1 MSLGSGLFA
10 RLSLQGTFS
19 WILFACASL
28 IALSISL
35 FCVAV
40 YRFLRARISA
50 HTEPAPVNGLPR
62 ALATLSSLLSRI
74 NRPILRSWYESR
86 LSRSLIWAGQPR
98 DLRALHILTLQEL
111 GFAAGLAFGLLVC
124 LGARIHP
131 TWSLVLGVLGSALP
145 LLWLRDQVKKRL
157 LLISRALP
165 YHLDLL
171 TLAVEAGLDFTGALG
186 KVVERGKSGP
196 LTEELHLVLRQLRLG
211 KTREEA
217 LKGMIARV
225 KLLPLTQF
233 LRALIQA
240 DRMGTGL
247 GKILRIQS
255 TQMRLERTQRAEKL
269 ANQAPV
275 KMLAPL
281 IGCIFPTV
289 FMVLFGP
296 IVFALMFGG

>member
-1 MSLGSGLFA
+1 MEGHSAL
-10 RLSLQGTFS
+10 T
-19 WILFACASL
+19 WVL
-28 IALSISL
+28 IAASALLVALSVGLLAIALHRWVRGKASAAL
-35 FCVAV
+35 APNPAG
-40 YRFLRARISA
+40 AR
-50 HTEPAPVNGLPR
+50 PR
-62 ALATLSSLLSRI
+62 ALSVASGTLGRLNRPLLRPGYESLLRRQLI
-74 NRPILRSWYESR
+74 QAGEPRELQPIDFLAAQEGGAVIGVGLGLIACHGLRLALAW
-86 LSRSLIWAGQPR
+86 SL
-98 DLRALHILTLQEL
+98 
-111 GFAAGLAFGLLVC
+111 
-124 LGARIHP
+124 LGAA
-131 TWSLVLGVLGSALP
+131 LGAACP

-157 LLISRALP
+157 LQISRALP

-225 KLLPLTQF
+225 NLPPLTQF

-255 TQMRLERTQRAEKL
+255 TQLRIDRTQRAEKL

-281 IGCIFPTV
+281 VGCIFPTV
-289 FMVLFGP
+289 FMILFGP
-296 IVFALMFGG
+296 IVFALMFGE

>member
-1 MSLGSGLFA
+1 MYAL
-10 RLSLQGTFS
+10 S
-19 WILFACASL
+19 WILIAASAL
-28 IALSISL
+28 LVAASVALLVIALQRWLRAKAAASPAPGGVRAGALSIAS
-35 FCVAV
+35 
-40 YRFLRARISA
+40 
-50 HTEPAPVNGLPR
+50 GM
-62 ALATLSSLLSRI
+62 LSRI
-74 NRPILRSWYESR
+74 NRPVLRPKYESMLR
-86 LSRSLIWAGQPR
+86 GQLVQAGEPRELQPLDVVALQEIGAVCGLAVGLVAGAGLRVHLGWSLIAG
-98 DLRALHILTLQEL
+98 A
-111 GFAAGLAFGLLVC
+111 
-124 LGARIHP
+124 LGA
-131 TWSLVLGVLGSALP
+131 ACP
-145 LLWLRDQVKKRL
+145 LLWLRDQVRKRL
-157 LLISRALP
+157 LRISRALP

-186 KVVERGKSGP
+186 RVVERGKSGP

-225 KLLPLTQF
+225 KLPPLTQF

>member
-1 MSLGSGLFA
+1 MYAL
-10 RLSLQGTFS
+10 S
-19 WILFACASL
+19 WILIAASAL
-28 IALSISL
+28 LVAASVALLVIALQRWLRAKAAASPAPGGVRAGALSIAS
-35 FCVAV
+35 
-40 YRFLRARISA
+40 
-50 HTEPAPVNGLPR
+50 GM
-62 ALATLSSLLSRI
+62 LSRI
-74 NRPILRSWYESR
+74 NRPVLRPKYESMLR
-86 LSRSLIWAGQPR
+86 GQLVQAGEPRELQPLDVVALQEIGAVCGLAVGLVACAGLRVHLGWSLIAG
-98 DLRALHILTLQEL
+98 A
-111 GFAAGLAFGLLVC
+111 
-124 LGARIHP
+124 LGA
-131 TWSLVLGVLGSALP
+131 ACP
-145 LLWLRDQVKKRL
+145 LLWLRDQVRKRL
-157 LLISRALP
+157 LRISRALP

-186 KVVERGKSGP
+186 RVVERGKSGP

-225 KLLPLTQF
+225 KLPPLTQF

>member
-1 MSLGSGLFA
+1 MDRHHALTWMLIA
-10 RLSLQGTFS
+10 
-19 WILFACASL
+19 ASALLVAASVALLL
-28 IALSISL
+28 IALQ
-35 FCVAV
+35 
-40 YRFLRARISA
+40 RWLRAKAAVSLA
-50 HTEPAPVNGLPR
+50 PARGDAR
-62 ALATLSSLLSRI
+62 AGALSIASGMLSRI
-74 NRPILRSWYESR
+74 NRPLLRPKYESMLHGQLVQAGEPR
-86 LSRSLIWAGQPR
+86 ELRPLDLLALQEIGAVCGLAVGLVACGGLRVHVVWSLIAG
-98 DLRALHILTLQEL
+98 A
-111 GFAAGLAFGLLVC
+111 
-124 LGARIHP
+124 LGA
-131 TWSLVLGVLGSALP
+131 ACP

-157 LLISRALP
+157 LRISRALP

-186 KVVERGKSGP
+186 RVVERGKSGP

-225 KLLPLTQF
+225 KLPPLTQF

-255 TQMRLERTQRAEKL
+255 TQMRLERTQRAEKM

-289 FMVLFGP
+289 FMALFGP

>member
-1 MSLGSGLFA
+1 MYALTWMLIAASALLVAASVGLLVIAIQRWFRAKAAVSFA
-10 RLSLQGTFS
+10 PARGG
-19 WILFACASL
+19 ARAS
-28 IALSISL
+28 ALSIASGML
-35 FCVAV
+35 G
-40 YRFLRARISA
+40 RL
-50 HTEPAPVNGLPR
+50 
-62 ALATLSSLLSRI
+62 
-74 NRPILRSWYESR
+74 NRPLLRPRYESMLR
-86 LSRSLIWAGQPR
+86 GQLVQGGEPR
-98 DLRALHILTLQEL
+98 DLQPLDVLALQEIGAVCGL
-111 GFAAGLAFGLLVC
+111 AVGLLACAGLRVHLAWSLIGGT
-124 LGARIHP
+124 LGA
-131 TWSLVLGVLGSALP
+131 ACP

-157 LLISRALP
+157 LRISRALP

-186 KVVERGKSGP
+186 KVVERGKNGP
-196 LTEELHLVLRQLRLG
+196 LAEELHLVLRQLRLG

-217 LKGMIARV
+217 LRGMIARV
-225 KLLPLTQF
+225 KLPPLTQ
-233 LRALIQA
+233 LIRALIQA
-240 DRMGTGL
+240 DRMGTAL

>member
-1 MSLGSGLFA
+1 MVAFQRWLRAKAAASLVPAQGGVRAGAVSIASGM
-10 RLSLQGTFS
+10 LSRIKRPVLRPKYESMLRGQLVQAGEPRDLQPLHVVALQEIGAAS
-19 WILFACASL
+19 GVAVGLVACAGLRVHLAWSL
-28 IALSISL
+28 IAG
-35 FCVAV
+35 A
-40 YRFLRARISA
+40 
-50 HTEPAPVNGLPR
+50 
-62 ALATLSSLLSRI
+62 
-74 NRPILRSWYESR
+74 
-86 LSRSLIWAGQPR
+86 
-98 DLRALHILTLQEL
+98 
-111 GFAAGLAFGLLVC
+111 
-124 LGARIHP
+124 LGA
-131 TWSLVLGVLGSALP
+131 ACP

-157 LLISRALP
+157 LQISRALP

-186 KVVERGKSGP
+186 RVVERGKSGP

-225 KLLPLTQF
+225 KLPPLTQF

-240 DRMGTGL
+240 D
-247 GKILRIQS
+247 
-255 TQMRLERTQRAEKL
+255 QMRLERTQRAEKL